1 MGSLKRSMNRRAAR
15 EAMERSGEKFCV
27 KSEIKKNPRKRRQ
40 LQKIADK
47 VNRDEQVAKLLHEQ
61 SALAGEV

>member
-1 MGSLKRSMNRRAAR
+1 
-15 EAMERSGEKFCV
+15 MERSGEKFCV